1 MSANHRYWCQGTCQ
15 GRVLRVASEAPLLPV
30 LNSRGAHSHTGDEQ
44 GMHWSGCVLMQV
56 LAVAFKRNRRFGACL
71 AHTSPSSPYVL
82 ICLLPRLNNPYL
94 PRMSER
100 RGEHRRAGGRVA
112 ALPAAGAARG
122 PVPRPGGAGR
132 LRGAARPPG
141 VRAQRRDRAAVRR
154 AGRGGARRCGQER
167 GGNRAGQ
174 GHSGGQRAVR
184 GQGAAGGEVGG
195 NQRAPGGGSGE
206 GLGHGRRQ
214 TVDPYN
220 HISLYHP
227 LTMIPKLS

>member
-1 MSANHRYWCQGTCQ
+1 M
-15 GRVLRVASEAPLLPV
+15 PV
-30 LNSRGAHSHTGDEQ
+30 SNSRGAHLHTGDEQ

-56 LAVAFKRNRRFGACL
+56 LAVASKRNCRFGACL
-71 AHTSPSSPYVL
+71 AHISPSSPYVL
-82 ICLLPRLNNPYL
+82 NCLLPRLNYPSL

-112 ALPAAGAARG
+112 ALAAAGAARG
-122 PVPRPGGAGR
+122 PLPRSGGAGR

-174 GHSGGQRAVR
+174 GHGGGQRAVR

-206 GLGHGRRQ
+206 GVGHGCRQ
-214 TVDPYN
+214 TGDP
-220 HISLYHP
+220 HDCPSLFHP
-227 LTMIPKLS
+227 S